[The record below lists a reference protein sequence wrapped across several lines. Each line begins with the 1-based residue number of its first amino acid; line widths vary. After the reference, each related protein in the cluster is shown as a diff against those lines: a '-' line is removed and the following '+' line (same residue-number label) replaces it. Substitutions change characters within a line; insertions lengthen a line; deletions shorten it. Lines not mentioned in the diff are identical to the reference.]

1 VGRQLIAALS
11 LQADATFRQDF
22 LAVRRN
28 KQLPSQSLAP
38 DREAAHFCSAEVSSS
53 RCAPDRRIAKRIA
66 HPINPVRHRT
76 LPVLPRHPATTS
88 SAPNESC
95 LNRFSCLNRRY
106 NAGQMIVLSTAVALG
121 KQISVRIVNLLVR
134 NHSQIES
141 PPATL
146 SSVRE
151 GPQPGLPQLR
161 GSKTR
166 CARPSLA
173 LRWQL
178 AECGNHFV
186 TQAPAVHGRVKPHSI
201 GIEVEHRLRFLDRYP
216 QVRQPR

>member
-1 VGRQLIAALS
+1 VERQLIAALS

-22 LAVRRN
+22 LAVCRN
-28 KQLPSQSLAP
+28 QQLPSQSLAP
-38 DREAAHFCSAEVSSS
+38 DREAATSARQKYHPVG
-53 RCAPDRRIAKRIA
+53 AP
-66 HPINPVRHRT
+66 PIGVLRKESPTRSILRHGT
-76 LPVLPRHPATTS
+76 LPVRPRHPATTS